1 MKLTKDAFSRAEEF
15 IHSNARKLD
24 IELFEYHF
32 KEKSKDDVLEALKKY
47 QNPDGGFGNA
57 IESDFRLAASSAMA
71 TSVGL
76 QYAVNVDAEQNNEI
90 VQRAI
95 EYLIDTFDEE
105 HANWPRTPV
114 EVNDAPHA
122 PWWHVDEIKPPTEEY
137 WANPNA
143 ELFGYLY
150 RFQNNV
156 PHDLLTRINKR
167 ALENLNNLDT
177 IESLYCFMNWE
188 RAYQSVPEPLKS
200 IIHEKLSN
208 TLRSFIQKP
217 ETLGEIRIFWIAP
230 SPESF
235 FLVLPG
241 FVYWFYD
248 YEIGQQRED
257 GGWWP
262 TWSWGQYEDVW
273 PTAEREWA
281 GKITVHCLIA
291 LDRFHLLEMS

>member
-32 KEKSKDDVLEALKKY
+32 KEKSKDDVLGELKKY
-47 QNPDGGFGNA
+47 QNSDGGFGNA
-57 IESDFRLAASSAMA
+57 IESDFRLTASSAMA

-76 QYAVNVDAEQNNEI
+76 QYAVKVNAEANDEI

-95 EYLIDTFDEE
+95 DYLVDTFDME
-105 HANWPRTPV
+105 HSYWPRTPI
-114 EVNDAPHA
+114 EVNDVPHA
-122 PWWHVDEIKPPTEEY
+122 PWWHVDEIKLPTEEY
-137 WANPNA
+137 WANPSA
-143 ELFGYLY
+143 ELLGYLY

-156 PHDLLTRINKR
+156 PKDLFTQINKR
-167 ALENLNNLDT
+167 ALDNLSNLDI

-200 IIHEKLSN
+200 IIHEKTSN

-230 SPESF
+230 SRKSF

-262 TWSWGQYEDVW
+262 TWSWGQYDDVW
-273 PTAEREWA
+273 PIAEKEWA
-281 GKITVHCLIA
+281 GKITVQCLLA
-291 LDRFHLLEMS
+291 LDRFKLLEMS